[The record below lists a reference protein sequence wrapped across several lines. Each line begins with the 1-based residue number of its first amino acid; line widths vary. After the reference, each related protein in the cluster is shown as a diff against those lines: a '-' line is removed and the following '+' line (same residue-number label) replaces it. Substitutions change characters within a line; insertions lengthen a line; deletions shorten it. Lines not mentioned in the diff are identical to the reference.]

1 MVAPQPAR
9 AADGGFT
16 LTELMV
22 TVVIVGILAA
32 MATPLMTRDR
42 QQNEVRA
49 FSASV
54 ARDFQ
59 RARTQAISERLPIH
73 AYIFRDR
80 IEYRIARTGVAPGD
94 PPILPTLADPVL
106 RVLPAKEDITILAVT
121 TAPTAPVGQVLTT
134 AAGAE
139 IQFNTLGGITVI
151 GQPQWSPAFVWI
163 RNRMLSAGHPYRNAR
178 VEVAALTG
186 FVRLL
191 EGLP

>member
-22 TVVIVGILAA
+22 TVVIVGILATI
-32 MATPLMTRDR
+32 ATPLMTRDR
-42 QQNEVRA
+42 QESEVRA
-49 FSASV
+49 FSSSV

-59 RARTQAISERLPIH
+59 RARMQAISERLPIH
-73 AYIFRDR
+73 AYVFRDR

-94 PPILPTLADPVL
+94 PPIMPTLADPVL
-106 RVLPAKEDITILAVT
+106 RVLPAKENLTVLDVT
-121 TAPTAPVGQVLTT
+121 TVATPPVGQVLTT
-134 AAGAE
+134 AAAVE
-139 IQFNTLGGITVI
+139 IQFNTLGGIQVV

-163 RNRMLSAGHPYRNAR
+163 RNTMLSDGHPYRNAR
-178 VEVAALTG
+178 VEIAALTG

-191 EGLP
+191 EGGP